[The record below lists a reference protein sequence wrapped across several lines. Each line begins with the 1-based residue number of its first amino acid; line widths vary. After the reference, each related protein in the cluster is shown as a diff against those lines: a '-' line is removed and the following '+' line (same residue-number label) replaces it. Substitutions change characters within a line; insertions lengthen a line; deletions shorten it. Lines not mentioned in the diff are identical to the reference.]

1 MLLLTPKLTQPLLQ
15 YQLECLKSLCGEYL
29 ASKLDIETVTTTLL
43 LADMHQ
49 ALKLKSK
56 CIDYLNDNATEV
68 MATEG
73 WKSFLGTGRMD
84 LVVELYK
91 KQTIKYQY

>member
-1 MLLLTPKLTQPLLQ
+1 MQ

-56 CIDYLNDNATEV
+56 CIDFITTNAAEV
-68 MATEG
+68 MDSEG
-73 WKSFLGTGRMD
+73 WKGLQTRAD
-84 LVVELYK
+84 LLLEL
-91 KQTIKYQY
+91 IRRFA